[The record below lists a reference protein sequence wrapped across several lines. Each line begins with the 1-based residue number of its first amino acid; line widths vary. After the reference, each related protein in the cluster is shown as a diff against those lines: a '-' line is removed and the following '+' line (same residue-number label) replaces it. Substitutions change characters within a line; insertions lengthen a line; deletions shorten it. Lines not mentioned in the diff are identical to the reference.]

1 MAIQLDGVSAAFWDF
16 FKTVDEGV
24 KERDSAFLLKA
35 ANVFLRNEI
44 EDTAD
49 MQGADFS
56 SLDMSIGESNAF
68 S

>member
-1 MAIQLDGVSAAFWDF
+1 MAIQLDGVSAAFLDF

-49 MQGADFS
+49 MQGADFA